1 MESRQADP
9 QQGHHDSQQRGE
21 PSLIERLGDTSGLR
35 NSERKVAQLVLEN
48 PGFVVNGTMAAVSEA
63 AGVSEPTLMRFCT
76 SIGYDGFQSFK
87 LALARA
93 LALGIPATISSIQP
107 TDDLDTVSTKV
118 FDHTISSLDRARRL
132 LDHDQIGRAV
142 DAIVATRV
150 INLAGVGA
158 SALIAQDAEQKAPL
172 FGVPCTAPPDP
183 HQQFMAAATS
193 GPDIVTMIVSNT
205 GRTQSMIQVAETA
218 RTRGSTVIGI
228 SGEEDAPLLTRCD
241 IPLVVRTIE
250 DTDLFTPTVSRL
262 AGLVVIDILATMV
275 TLRRGEEHLHRL
287 SEMKRELADYR
298 GRYG

>member
-1 MESRQADP
+1 MMSESQP
-9 QQGHHDSQQRGE
+9 NSHQRGE
-21 PSLIERLGDTSGLR
+21 PSLIERLGDPTGLR

-63 AGVSEPTLMRFCT
+63 AGVSEPTVMRFCT

-142 DAIVATRV
+142 DAIMGATA

-183 HQQFMAAATS
+183 HQQFMAAATA
-193 GPDIVTMIVSNT
+193 GPGIVTLVVSNT
-205 GRTQSMIQVAETA
+205 GRTQSMIQIAETA
-218 RTRGSTVIGI
+218 RTRGSSVIGI
-228 SGEEDAPLLTRCD
+228 SGEEDAPLLAACD

-275 TLRRGEEHLHRL
+275 TLRRGGDHLDRL
-287 SEMKRELADYR
+287 SRMKRELADYR
-298 GRYG
+298 GRFG